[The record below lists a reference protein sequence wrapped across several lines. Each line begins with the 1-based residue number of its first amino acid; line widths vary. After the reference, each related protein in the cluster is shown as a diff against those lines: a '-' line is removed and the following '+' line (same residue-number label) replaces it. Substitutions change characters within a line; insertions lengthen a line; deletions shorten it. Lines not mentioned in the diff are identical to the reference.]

1 MEEFMS
7 NQENS
12 NGNAPAHQPSPHE
25 IVLGMALSYLS
36 ARALHVATD
45 LGIADRL
52 RDGPRSV
59 AELATAT
66 GAHAPALYRLLRTLA
81 GHGIFAEEATGHF
94 ALTPA
99 AAVLQRGIPGSVHDA
114 VRMIGDM
121 TGDGPWWSAVG
132 HLRHSVMTG
141 QPGWDYV
148 VDAPFFDYLAL
159 HPAAGAWFDRG
170 LANFTIVE
178 NAAIAHAYDFSQAR
192 RVIDLGGGQGGFLAE
207 ILKAFPHVTGGL
219 CDQPQVLA
227 EPAYLTQNGLLDRCE
242 LVGFDFFQSVP
253 SGGDVYLLKRILHD
267 WNDEH
272 CLQILHNCRAVMSK
286 DARLLVV
293 DVVLPPGNTFHPGK
307 IMDMLMMALLEGQ
320 ERSEQEFCELY
331 RRAGLKLTRVIP
343 TPSMLSIVEGVAV

>member
-1 MEEFMS
+1 MS
-7 NQENS
+7 TQTT
-12 NGNAPAHQPSPHE
+12 ATVTTHQPSPHE
-25 IVLGMALSYLS
+25 IVLSTALSYLS
-36 ARALHVATD
+36 ARALHVAAD
-45 LGIADRL
+45 LGIADHL
-52 RDGPRSV
+52 KDGPRGIDD
-59 AELATAT
+59 LASAT
-66 GAHAPALYRLLRTLA
+66 GAHAPSLYRLLRTLA
-81 GHGIFAEEATGHF
+81 GQGIFAETTPGHF
-94 ALTPA
+94 GLTLA
-99 AAVLQRGIPGSVHDA
+99 AAVLQRGIPGSVYDA

-159 HPAAGAWFDRG
+159 NPKAGAWFDRG

-178 NAAIAHAYDFSQAR
+178 NAAIAQAYDFSGAR
-192 RVIDLGGGQGGFLAE
+192 RVIDIGGGQGGFLAE
-207 ILKAFPHVTGGL
+207 ILKAFPQVQGVL

-227 EPAYLTQNGLLDRCE
+227 EPAYLTQDGLLNRCD
-242 LVGFDFFQSVP
+242 LVGIDFFQSVP
-253 SGGDVYLLKRILHD
+253 SSGDVYLLKRILHD

-272 CLQILHNCRAVMSK
+272 SVQILRNCRAAMHK
-286 DARLLVV
+286 EARLLVV

-320 ERSEQEFCELY
+320 ERSEEEFCALY
-331 RRAGLKLTRVIP
+331 RQAALQVTRVIP

>member
-1 MEEFMS
+1 MS
-7 NQENS
+7 TQT
-12 NGNAPAHQPSPHE
+12 NATVTAHQPSPHE
-25 IVLGMALSYLS
+25 IVLGTALSYLS
-36 ARALHVATD
+36 ARALHVAAD
-45 LGIADRL
+45 LGIADQL
-52 RDGPRSV
+52 KDGPRSIND
-59 AELATAT
+59 LASAT
-66 GAHAPALYRLLRTLA
+66 GAHAPSLYRLLRTLA
-81 GHGIFAEEATGHF
+81 GHGIFAETTPGHF
-94 ALTPA
+94 GLTPA
-99 AAVLQRGIPGSVHDA
+99 AAVLQTGIPGSVYDA

-148 VDAPFFDYLAL
+148 VDAPFFNYLAL
-159 HPAAGAWFDRG
+159 NPKASTWFDRG

-178 NAAIAHAYDFSQAR
+178 NAAIANAYDFSGAR
-192 RVIDLGGGQGGFLAE
+192 RVIDIGGGQGGFLAE
-207 ILKAFPHVTGGL
+207 ILKAFPNVQGVL

-227 EPAYLTQNGLLDRCE
+227 EPAYLTQDGLLNRCD
-242 LVGFDFFQSVP
+242 LVGVDFFQSVP

-272 CLQILHNCRAVMSK
+272 AVQILHNCRAAMHK

-331 RRAGLKLTRVIP
+331 RQAGLQLTRVIP